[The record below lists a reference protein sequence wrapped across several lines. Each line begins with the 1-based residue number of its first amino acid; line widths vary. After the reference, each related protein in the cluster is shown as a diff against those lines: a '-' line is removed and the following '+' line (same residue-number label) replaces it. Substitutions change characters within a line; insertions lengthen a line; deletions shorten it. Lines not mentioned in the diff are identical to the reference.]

1 MNAHRLLTERHKT
14 IVQTPA
20 HVYARS
26 VVASLRDEI
35 VRLRAAL
42 VASDATIERLL
53 LIMHEQR
60 DLLRAAEPCPS
71 CVARA
76 AERP

>member
-1 MNAHRLLTERHKT
+1 MNEQRLKERHKT
-14 IVQTPA
+14 IAQTPA

-26 VVASLRDEI
+26 VVGALRDEI

-42 VASDATIERLL
+42 AASDATIERLM

-60 DLLRAAEPCPS
+60 DLLRAATPCPS

-76 AERP
+76 SQEA